1 MPKDTWEPLEVAIP
15 RDVFLAEVEAWAR
28 RMAVRPKAVQLRSM
42 ARKWGSCSATGRVTF
57 DTSLL
62 RQHAEFRK
70 RVIVEELLHLRIPNH
85 SKLFKTLLNA
95 FLDQIEEERASARCG
110 DRP

>member
-42 ARKWGSCSATGRVTF
+42 ARKWGSCSTTGRVTF

-110 DRP
+110 DCP